1 MEKLKMQTADMAE
14 RNIEILGQIFP
25 NCLTEVK
32 NDEGKTVR
40 AIDFDKLR
48 QELACEV
55 VEGAEERYQFTWPD
69 KRNAIR
75 LANAPTNK
83 TLRPCR
89 EESVDFDNTENL
101 YIEGDNLEV
110 LKLLR
115 ENYLGKVKMIYIDPP
130 YNTGNDFVYNDD
142 FAQGKAEF
150 EAQSGLFDEEGR
162 RMADPMVQN
171 TESNGRFHTDW
182 LNMIYPRLK
191 VAKDLLSDD
200 GVIFIS
206 IDDNEIENLKKICNE
221 VFGEQ
226 NFIGVLSVENNPK
239 GRKNSAFISV
249 SSEYCVIYAREKT
262 MSYFIENVPKQ
273 ASDMTLD
280 ENGRYVH
287 NSGKRVLV
295 GENSFNNKVSKVE
308 SDKNYSVYYRAKDE
322 SIILKKEELG
332 QSDESLILSGYKKY
346 YSYCKNHLV
355 ENTYT
360 EAKLL
365 ELHKL
370 KALDFSNDKIYEKNF
385 NDTIR
390 IKSLLV
396 NKEYEAIVRGVK
408 QKYSMELTTTGAGT
422 ILKSL
427 FDSKDIFTAP
437 KNPGFI
443 KLLIS
448 LLDDKEFIVLDFF
461 SGSASTAHSVM
472 RLNAED
478 GGHRKFI
485 MVQWPEDLD
494 VNLTKAKPEAKTTIK
509 NAIDF
514 LDKLSKPHTISEI
527 GKERIRR
534 AGEKITAELIAKRDN
549 IKTEL
554 YNITGG
560 AAFDS
565 NPSSMSY
572 FMTKADETKK
582 NKATQ
587 LNKELI
593 DLDSKIESFDTG
605 FRVLKLDTSNMADV
619 YYTPA
624 DTLIQTTLN
633 FDALVDNIRE
643 GRTAEDLLFQVLP
656 ECNLPLSSKIEI
668 QEIHGKKVF
677 VVEDGYLMA
686 CFDKDINESVIT
698 AIAKEKPYY
707 FVMCDRSIATDNVA
721 DNFDQIFNAYSKETV
736 RRIL

>member
-14 RNIEILGQIFP
+14 RNVELLGQMFP
-25 NCLTEVK
+25 NCLTETI
-32 NDEGKTVR
+32 NADGKLVR

-69 KRNAIR
+69 KRAAIR

-191 VAKDLLSDD
+191 VAKDLLAND
-200 GVIFIS
+200 GAIFIS
-206 IDDNEIENLKKICNE
+206 IGDDEEANLIKICDE
-221 VFGEQ
+221 IFGEH
-226 NFIGVLSVENNPK
+226 NFIASICHK
-239 GRKNSAFISV
+239 HRASV
-249 SSEYCVIYAREKT
+249 SNDRIISE
-262 MSYFIENVPKQ
+262 N
-273 ASDMTLD
+273 
-280 ENGRYVH
+280 H
-287 NSGKRVLV
+287 
-295 GENSFNNKVSKVE
+295 
-308 SDKNYSVYYRAKDE
+308 
-322 SIILKKEELG
+322 
-332 QSDESLILSGYKKY
+332 
-346 YSYCKNHLV
+346 NHLV
-355 ENTYT
+355 FYARDISVMFANQKLIGEDPKLEGFKYSDERGDYKLTPVDGPGG
-360 EAKLL
+360 AKKGNP
-365 ELHKL
+365 H
-370 KALDFSNDKIYEKNF
+370 YEF
-385 NDTIR
+385 LGVEGYWR
-390 IKSLLV
+390 YS
-396 NKEYEAIVRGVK
+396 KETMQQKYDAGLIVRTPNGLQ
-408 QKYSMELTTTGAGT
+408 QKYYLEQAKQTRQTVTTWWDADFLTSTATKDLATLMGGKYFDNP
-422 ILKSL
+422 KSV
-427 FDSKDIFTAP
+427 
-437 KNPGFI
+437 N
-443 KLLIS
+443 LLLRTLRMITKFS
-448 LLDDKEFIVLDFF
+448 SDAIILDFF
-461 SGSASTAHSVM
+461 SGSATTAHAVM
-472 RLNAED
+472 QLNAED
-478 GGHRKFI
+478 GGNRRFI
-485 MVQWPEDLD
+485 MVQLPE
-494 VNLTKAKPEAKTTIK
+494 LTDEKSEAYKAGYK
-509 NAIDF
+509 NIC
-514 LDKLSKPHTISEI
+514 EI

-534 AGEKITAELIAKRDN
+534 AG
-549 IKTEL
+549 
-554 YNITGG
+554 
-560 AAFDS
+560 
-565 NPSSMSY
+565 
-572 FMTKADETKK
+572 KK
-582 NKATQ
+582 V
-587 LNKELI
+587 KEEAGLHAQN
-593 DLDSKIESFDTG
+593 LDTG
-605 FRVLKLDTSNMADV
+605 FRVLKLDESNMADV

-624 DTLIQTTLN
+624 DTPIQTTLA

-668 QEIHGKKVF
+668 REIHGKTVF

-686 CFDKDINESVIT
+686 CFDKDINEAVIT